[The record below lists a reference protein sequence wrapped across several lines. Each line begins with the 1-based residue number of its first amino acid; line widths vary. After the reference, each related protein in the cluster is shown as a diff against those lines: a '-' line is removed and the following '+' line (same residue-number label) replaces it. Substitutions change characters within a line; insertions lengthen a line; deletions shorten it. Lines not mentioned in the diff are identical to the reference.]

1 MELTDLIC
9 PACSRPL
16 QAKNLHEPRSAP
28 IKCLCGAAYP
38 ILNDIVR
45 FVDSQE
51 YAGSFG
57 FQWNTF
63 DVQRID
69 EDREIFKVKTSV
81 TPDELKGL
89 KVLDAGCGGGRYAF
103 VVGRAGAQLDAIDL
117 SSAVEKAKGLCYAL
131 DNVRI
136 VQGDLLNLPYKPA
149 SFDFVYSIGV
159 LHHTPDTKKAFQ
171 SVARLVKP
179 GGRLAVWIYRKN
191 TWPQEA
197 INTSLRAVTSR
208 LPHWLLKPLMVG
220 VGAGLG
226 GIPVVNS
233 TLARVV
239 SFGSSVPDWRLRAC
253 DAFDWYA
260 PKFQFHHTPEEVR
273 GWYEEEGFRDI
284 KFLRPQKSGKL
295 YDWAYDKSLLNGS
308 GVNFVGVKK

>member
-1 MELTDLIC
+1 ME
-9 PACSRPL
+9 
-16 QAKNLHEPRSAP
+16 
-28 IKCLCGAAYP
+28 
-38 ILNDIVR
+38 
-45 FVDSQE
+45 SQD
-51 YAGSFG
+51 YTQSFG

-81 TPDELKGL
+81 YPEDLKNL
-89 KVLDAGCGGGRYAF
+89 RVLDAGCGGGRYAYI
-103 VVGRAGAQLDAIDL
+103 VGKAGAQLDAIDL
-117 SSAVEKAKGLCYAL
+117 SSAVEKAQVLCRTFP
-131 DNVRI
+131 NVRI
-136 VQGDLLNLPYKPA
+136 VQGDLLKLPYKPA

-159 LHHTPDTKKAFQ
+159 LHHTPNTKAAFQ
-171 SVARLVKP
+171 SVAKMVKP

-197 INTSLRAVTSR
+197 INSSLRMVTSR

-226 GIPVVNS
+226 GIPVVNT

-260 PKFQFHHTPEEVR
+260 PRYQFHHSPEEVKS
-273 GWYEEEGFRDI
+273 WFEEEGFSQLQ
-284 KFLRPQKSGKL
+284 FLRPQKSGRL
-295 YDWAYDKSLLNGS
+295 YDWAYDRNLLNGS